1 MYSSG
6 LSSVQRLDNGNTLIC
21 SAQKGYTFEITPTEE
36 IVWEYVTPLKLGVKV
51 KQGDTSLNPSENN
64 TFRVNRYAF
73 NHPAFSGKNLSP
85 KGFMELNPDTFFCE
99 LPVADINKLENS
111 ESIKVFPN
119 PVNNLLDIE
128 ISKGLIEINSLVLY
142 SITGEIV
149 MEAKNLKSKNYT
161 LNLSD
166 VKNGLYFISINK
178 NKIVKKLEVM
188 H

>member
-1 MYSSG
+1 M
-6 LSSVQRLDNGNTLIC
+6 
-21 SAQKGYTFEITPTEE
+21 
-36 IVWEYVTPLKLGVKV
+36 
-51 KQGDTSLNPSENN
+51 
-64 TFRVNRYAF
+64 
-73 NHPAFSGKNLSP
+73 
-85 KGFMELNPDTFFCE
+85 
-99 LPVADINKLENS
+99 
-111 ESIKVFPN
+111 FPN